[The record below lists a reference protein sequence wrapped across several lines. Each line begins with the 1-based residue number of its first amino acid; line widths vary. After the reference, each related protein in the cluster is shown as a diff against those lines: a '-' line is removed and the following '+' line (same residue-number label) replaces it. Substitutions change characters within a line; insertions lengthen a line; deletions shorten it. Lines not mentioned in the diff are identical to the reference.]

1 MYVLS
6 IYPTKWV
13 IVAIQKSKKNIS
25 PTIEYKAPFS
35 DRHNQIQHTSARM
48 CQQYPRPRYI
58 LTSRGVIFNTKLGV
72 MNLILNVTR
81 KENFIYFFDKSCFGI
96 ELFILAH

>member
-1 MYVLS
+1 MFYQD
-6 IYPTKWV
+6 YPTKWV

-48 CQQYPRPRYI
+48 CQQYPRPRYF
-58 LTSRGVIFNTKLGV
+58 LTSRGVMVQYKAWSNEFNSTY
-72 MNLILNVTR
+72 N
-81 KENFIYFFDKSCFGI
+81 
-96 ELFILAH
+96 